1 MRYLLSLFLIS
12 ISLASCSPNNV
23 KEDAGLKKL
32 LEAEKLDGVIGIFH
46 NLSGDFV
53 LSDRKAFRDSAVV
66 PGASFEIIHSLV
78 AVETGRLKDEKSA
91 LEGITLEQ
99 AFKADSTS
107 FFQVLAVRIG
117 RDTMQ
122 RWIDTL
128 GYARRYDTP
137 RIANLDRFWT
147 DNSIRITA
155 DEQLGIVKKLY
166 FDQLPF
172 QRRTHAIVSNMMLV
186 EEAADHKLAYKFSE
200 GRNADSTR
208 ILWIQGWKE
217 IRQHPHFFVIQLRT
231 RQEGTDL
238 KAAGKRIM
246 DQVLAGFLP

>member
-1 MRYLLSLFLIS
+1 M
-12 ISLASCSPNNV
+12 
-23 KEDAGLKKL
+23 KKL
-32 LEAEKLDGVIGIFH
+32 LEAEKLEGVIGIFH

-107 FFQVLAVRIG
+107 FFKALAGIIG

-137 RIANLDRFWT
+137 RIVNLDRFWI

-186 EEAADHKLAYKFSE
+186 EEAADHKLAYKLSE

-217 IRQHPHFFVIQLRT
+217 IQQHPHFFVIQLRT
-231 RQEGTDL
+231 REESTDL